1 MRNVGFRRD
10 FATAVSDHIEAS
22 EERCIAAK
30 LSVTQATELV
40 AISRK
45 RLAHSR
51 ALLSIDHAGR
61 ERGKR

>member
-1 MRNVGFRRD
+1 MPDSIEILQQRI
-10 FATAVSDHIEAS
+10 SDHIEAS

-30 LSVTQATELV
+30 MSVTQTTELV
-40 AISRK
+40 AISRN

-61 ERGKR
+61 RPGKR